1 MQYSYIFKG
10 IAIVTNSHQAGER
23 PMKPDVHL
31 KRWKLKKKQWTM
43 SGFSLTHVGR
53 GQFIQCLP
61 NLSSKRR
68 EWLSCQIN
76 AGTQGTARDLLAAQ
90 ETALQQ
96 EDPLGLARGE
106 IR

>member
-1 MQYSYIFKG
+1 MFK
-10 IAIVTNSHQAGER
+10 Q
-23 PMKPDVHL
+23 
-31 KRWKLKKKQWTM
+31 KLII
-43 SGFSLTHVGR
+43 SGFSLAHVGM
-53 GQFIQCLP
+53 GQFLQCLP

-96 EDPLGLARGE
+96 EDPLGLARGNT
-106 IR
+106 